1 MNHQAKE
8 IQIQGP
14 ECQVENL
21 AGARRRGATE
31 IARLET
37 VPIVAP
43 AALVNVPDRVP
54 VAVRTPL
61 TFEKTMLLS
70 VPVKVPPPLAI
81 VPLTGADALV
91 AVGLAANAVGVIAS
105 MVIRAKTVARIGSR
119 SFIASSLSRDPPN
132 LSLAISLNLLV
143 MI

>member
-1 MNHQAKE
+1 RRFRSR
-8 IQIQGP
+8 GP
-14 ECQVENL
+14 SVRLRIWQVP
-21 AGARRRGATE
+21 AAVAATE